1 MSLISS
7 TVPVS
12 LKTAAITPILKNPTL
27 GPADYANYC
36 PVSNLPFV
44 SKTTEK
50 VVASQLQSFLA
61 YNKHFD
67 FSQVFGRNTVLKLL

>member
-27 GPADYANYC
+27 GPADYANYR

-44 SKTTEK
+44 SKIMEK

-61 YNKHFD
+61 HNKHFD
-67 FSQVFGRNTVLKLL
+67 FSQVFGRNTELKLL